1 MAYCR
6 LLQEV
11 KRKSGVECLEMRCF
25 DLQSGSWNC
34 KMQMVFYQETPDSNR
49 STAQTNEE
57 G

>member
-6 LLQEV
+6 SLQEV
-11 KRKSGVECLEMRCF
+11 KRKSGVECLGMRCF

-34 KMQMVFYQETPDSNR
+34 KMQILFYQETPDSSR
-49 STAQTNEE
+49 STTQTHKE